1 MSDLPDPEANEA
13 DVLEQ
18 ETEVEPA
25 EPTTGTA
32 GELLDDPLVE
42 ADEADLLEQSQ
53 AVPEDEADEV
63 R

>member
-1 MSDLPDPEANEA
+1 MTDLPDPEANEA

-18 ETEVEPA
+18 EAEVDPA
-25 EPTTGTA
+25 TTVPVDDV
-32 GELLDDPLVE
+32 LDDPLVE

-53 AVPEDEADEV
+53 SVPEDDGDDV